1 MQTPIAVSDHIR
13 VQQAVWPLLL
23 PDIGN
28 LAKDLIALDGTV
40 DDDVSDVNTARP
52 EFACEGLA
60 DHLEASFSSGDA
72 ANAAL
77 PRLLMPRCR

>member
-1 MQTPIAVSDHIR
+1 MHARRAIAVSDHIR

-52 EFACEGLA
+52 EFACEGLTILRPA
-60 DHLEASFSSGDA
+60 LA
-72 ANAAL
+72 AAMQQM
-77 PRLLMPRCR
+77 LLFRGG